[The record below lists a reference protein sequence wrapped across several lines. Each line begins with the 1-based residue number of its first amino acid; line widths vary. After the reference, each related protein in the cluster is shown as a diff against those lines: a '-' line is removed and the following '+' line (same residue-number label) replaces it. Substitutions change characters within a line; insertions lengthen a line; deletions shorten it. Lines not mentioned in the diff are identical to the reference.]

1 MTPKFSQPGI
11 ELTDSLDTID
21 PNQWN
26 SLAGD
31 DNPFLRHE
39 FLVALERSGC
49 VGKGTAWQPQH
60 LVLKDG
66 ETLLGA
72 VPLYLKYDSYGEY
85 VFDWAWANAYQ
96 QNGLSYYPKL
106 VAAVPF
112 TPVTGSRLLATP
124 GDRQEAIRV
133 QLIESALQ
141 LAKSLNA
148 SSLHWLFTPDS
159 ETGLLTR
166 HEHLKRTGFQ
176 FHWANADYSSFED
189 FLATFSSAK
198 RKKVK
203 RERRHVSDAGIVMEV
218 VEGGK
223 IDDRLWRQFYAF
235 YRSTIECRGAIPYLN
250 LEFFREIG
258 KTLADNIVL
267 VLARQDDRYVAGAL
281 NLKGSHTLF
290 GRYWGSLE
298 EYNSL
303 HFETCYYRAIDY
315 CIDNDLQRFEAGA
328 QGEHKLSRGFLPSS
342 TYSAHWLKHPEFYRA
357 ISEFL
362 EREQH
367 GVEDY
372 VELLQRHSPYKKE
385 P

>member
-1 MTPKFSQPGI
+1 MNNDSSPRQIQLAKNI
-11 ELTDSLDTID
+11 ETVDAE
-21 PNQWN
+21 QWN
-26 SLAGD
+26 RLAGD
-31 DNPFLRHE
+31 QNPFLRHE
-39 FLVALERSGC
+39 FLLALEQTGC
-49 VGKGTAWQPQH
+49 VGDGTAWQPRH
-60 LVLKDG
+60 LLLIEKG
-66 ETLLGA
+66 TLVGA

-112 TPVTGSRLLATP
+112 TPVTGSRMLANP
-124 GDRQEAIRV
+124 GEHQDTIRR
-133 QLIESALQ
+133 QLIEAALA
-141 LAKSLNA
+141 LANSLNV
-148 SSLHWLFTPDS
+148 SSLHWLFTPSS
-159 ETGLLTR
+159 ETGLLVQ
-166 HEHLKRTGFQ
+166 HQHLKRTGYQ
-176 FHWANADYSSFED
+176 FHWANAGYSSFDD
-189 FLATFSSAK
+189 FLETFSSSK

-203 RERRHVSDAGIVMEV
+203 RERRHVRDAGIEMEI
-218 VEGGK
+218 VEGRA
-223 IDDRLWRQFYAF
+223 IDDSLWRKFYAF

-250 LEFFREIG
+250 LDFFREIG
-258 KTLADNIVL
+258 RSMADNIVL
-267 VLARQDDRYVAGAL
+267 VLARQEDRYVAGAL
-281 NLKGSHTLF
+281 NLKGRDTLF

-315 CIDNDLQRFEAGA
+315 CIENDLQRFEAGA

-342 TYSAHWLKHPEFYRA
+342 TYSAHWLRHPEFYRA

-372 VELLQRHSPYKKE
+372 VDLLERHSPYKKA

>member
-1 MTPKFSQPGI
+1 VNNDSSPRQIQLAKNI
-11 ELTDSLDTID
+11 ETVDAE
-21 PNQWN
+21 QWN
-26 SLAGD
+26 RLAGD
-31 DNPFLRHE
+31 QNPFLRHE
-39 FLVALERSGC
+39 FLLALEQTGC
-49 VGKGTAWQPQH
+49 VGDGTAWQPRH
-60 LVLKDG
+60 LLLIEKG
-66 ETLLGA
+66 TLVGA

-112 TPVTGSRLLATP
+112 TPVTGSRMLANP
-124 GDRQEAIRV
+124 GEHQDTIRR
-133 QLIESALQ
+133 QLIEAALA
-141 LAKSLNA
+141 LANSLNV
-148 SSLHWLFTPDS
+148 SSLHWLFTPSS
-159 ETGLLTR
+159 ETGLLVQ
-166 HEHLKRTGFQ
+166 HQHLKRTGYQ
-176 FHWANADYSSFED
+176 FHWANAGYSSFDD
-189 FLATFSSAK
+189 FLETFSSSK

-203 RERRHVSDAGIVMEV
+203 RERRHVRDAGIEMEI
-218 VEGGK
+218 VEGRA
-223 IDDRLWRQFYAF
+223 IDDSLWRKFYAF

-250 LEFFREIG
+250 LDFFREIG
-258 KTLADNIVL
+258 RSMADNIVL
-267 VLARQDDRYVAGAL
+267 VLARQEDRYVAGAL
-281 NLKGSHTLF
+281 NLKGRDTLF

-315 CIDNDLQRFEAGA
+315 CIENGLQRFEAGA

-342 TYSAHWLKHPEFYRA
+342 TYSAHWLRHPEFYRA

-372 VELLQRHSPYKKE
+372 VDLLERHSPYKKA